1 MNKLPIKG
9 CYEHQILETELKKGA
24 AILATTGSIL
34 SAGFGMAKA
43 GATVF
48 STYSIGKLNL
58 IINMINLPF

>member
-1 MNKLPIKG
+1 
-9 CYEHQILETELKKGA
+9 LKKGA

-48 STYSIGKLNL
+48 STYSIGK
-58 IINMINLPF
+58 INNRFDNK